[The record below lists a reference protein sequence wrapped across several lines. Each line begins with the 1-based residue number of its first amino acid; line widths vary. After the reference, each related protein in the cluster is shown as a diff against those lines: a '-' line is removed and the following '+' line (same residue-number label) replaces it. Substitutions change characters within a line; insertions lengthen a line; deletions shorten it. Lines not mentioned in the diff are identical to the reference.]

1 MWKRE
6 RMMVDVI
13 SIKPAA
19 QLPPS
24 SACQHSPSLLINNN
38 HGNLPPPPPLPLLQ
52 NRQCYPFDS
61 HIHDDINNFYAGN
74 EYNQFGDIK
83 SPSTK
88 RRLSIHENMPPK
100 RQKPLKAL
108 PPTTSASTS
117 TSQPKSSYTFTSKPH
132 DCMDNNIMYDY

>member
-13 SIKPAA
+13 SIKPTS

-24 SACQHSPSLLINNN
+24 SPSSAYQRSSSLLISSN
-38 HGNLPPPPPLPLLQ
+38 HSNLPPPPATTTLLQ

-61 HIHDDINNFYAGN
+61 HIHDDVNNFYAGN

-88 RRLSIHENMPPK
+88 RPLSIHESMPSK
-100 RQKPLKAL
+100 RQKL
-108 PPTTSASTS
+108 PSSCTS
-117 TSQPKSSYTFTSKPH
+117 TSQPKSSYTFTSKPY
-132 DCMDNNIMYDY
+132 DYMDNNIMYDY